1 MGTYLHLFDEEE
13 EQTAHINSA
22 QYREPYFAG
31 VNATYKA
38 HYNHYNYKKVNF
50 DTYKPMHYV
59 ENPSNQ
65 KAYINT
71 NYYPNNNT
79 KLILKAQINLSQ
91 SVGDW
96 PMIFEAH
103 KTFETQMF
111 RLCIPKSTGNC
122 SYGFGNNKQAATTK
136 YIYSGNT
143 YIIELSQNGLYV
155 NEQKVYNTP
164 QQAAFTCPTPLL
176 LGCGYA
182 NTTTSPELNFSMAYK
197 LYWCKIYESGL
208 LVRDYVPVKR
218 ISDNKYGVYDQVNNT
233 FTKATNKEYT
243 GA

>member
-1 MGTYLHLFDEEE
+1 MGTYLHLFDEEQ

-59 ENPSNQ
+59 ENPSSQ
-65 KAYINT
+65 QAYIKT
-71 NYYPNNNT
+71 DYYPNNNT
-79 KLILKAQINLSQ
+79 RLIIKAQIN
-91 SVGDW
+91 
-96 PMIFEAH
+96 AH
-103 KTFETQMF
+103 
-111 RLCIPKSTGNC
+111 N
-122 SYGFGNNKQAATTK
+122 SYGNWPFLFDAHTKMISNEFGMLFNKGTTNLHVRFGSTSTSVTNIT
-136 YIYSGNT
+136 YGNT
-143 YIIELSQNGLYV
+143 YILELSQNGLYV
-155 NEQKVYNTP
+155 NNEFQRSLT
-164 QQAAFTCPTPLL
+164 QQATFTCPVPLL
-176 LGCGYA
+176 LGCGYHND
-182 NTTTSPELNFSMAYK
+182 NTNISLDFSTSYK
-197 LYWCKIYESGL
+197 LYYCKIYESNV

-218 ISDNKYGVYDQVNNT
+218 ISDNKYGIYDQVNNT

>member
-1 MGTYLHLFDEEE
+1 MGTYLHLFDEEQ

-59 ENPSNQ
+59 ENTSSQ
-65 KAYINT
+65 QAYIKT

-79 KLILKAQINLSQ
+79 RLIIKAQIN
-91 SVGDW
+91 
-96 PMIFEAH
+96 AH
-103 KTFETQMF
+103 
-111 RLCIPKSTGNC
+111 N
-122 SYGFGNNKQAATTK
+122 SYGKWPFLFDAHTKMVSNEFGMLFNKGTTNLHVRFGSTSTSVSNIT
-136 YIYSGNT
+136 YGNT
-143 YIIELSQNGLYV
+143 YILELSQNGLYV
-155 NEQKVYNTP
+155 NNEFQRSLT
-164 QQAAFTCPTPLL
+164 QQTAFTCPVPLL
-176 LGCGYA
+176 LGCGYNNNSTA
-182 NTTTSPELNFSMAYK
+182 IDLNYSTSYK
-197 LYWCKIYESGL
+197 LYWCKIYESDV

-233 FTKATNKEYT
+233 FTSATNKEYT